1 ATFRQVGIAVATA
14 ALGTIF
20 TAAVR
25 RSLDHGLAGVPALAG
40 HSATVATA
48 VQQGDVRGLIASVP
62 ADVRDRV
69 ALAAHTAFASGLNDL
84 LLVTAGVALVGGLA
98 SMALIRSR
106 DFVHAQA
113 ASAAQSPE
121 LSRPVEA
128 SA

>member
-1 ATFRQVGIAVATA
+1 VALGPIFVLFTAGLVSLVYGFIRVCGHGRGDTGVLACLAGGCVLLVAFVTA

-25 RSLDHGLAGVPALAG
+25 RSLH
-40 HSATVATA
+40 
-48 VQQGDVRGLIASVP
+48 RG
-62 ADVRDRV
+62 
-69 ALAAHTAFASGLNDL
+69 LAAHAAFAAGLNDL
-84 LLVTAGVALVGGLA
+84 LLVTAGAALVGGLA

-106 DFVHAQA
+106 DFVQPQA
-113 ASAAQSPE
+113 ASAAQSSE